1 MQKTNDGNYVSG
13 YDMNDVAS
21 LMVKFDILGL
31 RTLSV
36 VYDTLKQLNVD
47 IETIDVESDNIYEN
61 FKFIEAPKGLFQIEA
76 DTNFKG

>member
-1 MQKTNDGNYVSG
+1 MQRTNDGHLISA

-36 VYDTLKQLNVD
+36 VHDTCQQLGISID
-47 IETIDVESDNIYEN
+47 DIDVELPEIYEN
-61 FKFIEAPKGLFQIEA
+61 FKFIEAP
-76 DTNFKG
+76 